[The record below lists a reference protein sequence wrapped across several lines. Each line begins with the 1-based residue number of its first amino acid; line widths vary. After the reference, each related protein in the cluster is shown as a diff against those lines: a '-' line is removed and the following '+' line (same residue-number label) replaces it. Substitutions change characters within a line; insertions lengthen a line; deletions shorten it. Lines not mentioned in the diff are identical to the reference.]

1 MFVGCL
7 RVSEEVVTFDLF
19 RRLRQQ
25 FRYVDLRIAIY
36 GERAKILFW
45 PGVRIETL
53 PFVRGDC
60 SVGSEARLLKRE
72 LSEIHL
78 LGEFR

>member
-7 RVSEEVVTFDLF
+7 RVSEEVVTFGVF

-25 FRYVDLRIAIY
+25 FPRVDLRIAIY

-45 PGVRIETL
+45 PGVRIET
-53 PFVRGDC
+53 FVQGDC

-72 LSEIHL
+72 LSEIHV